1 MARLRTRARID
12 KQRGLGTDNDTSA
25 IDSLMSSTN
34 RTNGTDEAPSD
45 MLARLSIEE
54 MKNGRFGVEVQA
66 NDITHSGMIEP
77 NGGPSHKT
85 SNGVGSPS
93 VPSAKGG
100 HGEGA
105 MNGKKA
111 MEAMQALHVL
121 QGSASGV
128 SGSRKIG
135 PSSPSR
141 APEGSG
147 KASSRSGAPEE
158 DYVEEDEDSS
168 DMSASD
174 EDGSWI
180 SWFCSLRG
188 NEFFCE
194 VDEDYIQVSFR
205 IYFILPLS
213 FFTMYSDTY
222 FCRMTLI

>member
-1 MARLRTRARID
+1 
-12 KQRGLGTDNDTSA
+12 
-25 IDSLMSSTN
+25 MSSTN

-77 NGGPSHKT
+77 NGGISHKT

-93 VPSAKGG
+93 VPSAKGV

-105 MNGKKA
+105 TNGKKA

-121 QGSASGV
+121 QESV
-128 SGSRKIG
+128 SGSRKTG

-174 EDGSWI
+174 EDGSRI

-205 IYFILPLS
+205 IYFILPFHFLPCILTNI
-213 FFTMYSDTY
+213 F
-222 FCRMTLI
+222 L